1 MEEGR
6 NEPWKKQELM
16 IKLNETEEKIKME
29 MEWRPDRD
37 RDGIESEDLI
47 MDWNENKDGKKDLQG
62 LGMELRRGVQRW
74 DKRTFFP

>member
-1 MEEGR
+1 
-6 NEPWKKQELM
+6 M

-29 MEWRPDRD
+29 MKWRPDRD

-74 DKRTFFP
+74 G

>member
-1 MEEGR
+1 MRKVGG
-6 NEPWKKQELM
+6 
-16 IKLNETEEKIKME
+16 TE
-29 MEWRPDRD
+29 D

-74 DKRTFFP
+74 G

>member
-6 NEPWKKQELM
+6 NERWKKQELM

-74 DKRTFFP
+74 G

>member
-16 IKLNETEEKIKME
+16 IKLNETEEQIKME

-74 DKRTFFP
+74 G

>member
-1 MEEGR
+1 
-6 NEPWKKQELM
+6 M

-74 DKRTFFP
+74 G

>member
-16 IKLNETEEKIKME
+16 IKLNETGEKIKME

-74 DKRTFFP
+74 G

>member
-74 DKRTFFP
+74 G

>member
-1 MEEGR
+1 
-6 NEPWKKQELM
+6 M
-16 IKLNETEEKIKME
+16 IKLNETGEKIKME

-74 DKRTFFP
+74 G

>member
-1 MEEGR
+1 
-6 NEPWKKQELM
+6 M

-47 MDWNENKDGKKDLQG
+47 IDWNENKDGKKDLQG

-74 DKRTFFP
+74 G